1 MATANFTTKPPML
14 VHVLMTSLTIYVVLT
29 KHALEHHPVGGNG
42 KVACRKVTLEVL
54 DTVPARRKGA
64 LRAGSTPKHIDIFR
78 HNDSQQ
84 SYMLEC
90 SPNAVSVCSEASEL
104 SAVVLGMRMS

>member
-14 VHVLMTSLTIYVVLT
+14 VHVFLVSLLVSVISTDD
-29 KHALEHHPVGGNG
+29 ALEHHHGGNG
-42 KVACRKVTLEVL
+42 KVACRKGTLEVL
-54 DTVPARRKGA
+54 DTVLARRKSA